1 MVATVSALGG
11 GAGDYYLSGYYNG
24 SGESAG
30 EWFGT
35 AAKQL
40 GLTGRV
46 QDQAFRNLLAGRSP
60 DGRRQLIKIPKQT
73 STQKNRPHC
82 SGMDITES
90 FSKSITAF
98 WASADATTKRRI
110 EQICKTATIDTM
122 SWFEKNVPLARAGM
136 GGQEKVFANLVYAI
150 FRHSTSRNIQD
161 PQLHF
166 HIVLPNICQQ
176 LGTGK
181 YSKIN
186 SRFIFEWTR
195 TLGPMIRNN
204 VVEAMSREFG
214 LEFEEAK
221 LGNGKQAGWS
231 EIVGVPKALMAK
243 WSTRSDE
250 IKNALGLFG
259 GDNASAKAKQHA
271 NLTTRKHKIHA
282 PIAELELGWQQQ
294 AKEMGFQP
302 ERLINVSRRQLS
314 ANAIT
319 KEFQRAF
326 DAALESITE
335 SRAHF
340 EYRDLIRNV
349 SERLQTVPI
358 TANQITDRIDKQIE
372 LGQKVMSLGDAY
384 GYRKFFTTP
393 QMWNLERKMLKNVE
407 QLRSRKGAVVKPSL
421 VNREI
426 KKRPTLR
433 AEQVAAARELL
444 IKPGQIKF
452 LTGLAGSGKSYLLD
466 TVRAAFEA
474 AGYRVI
480 GTALSGVAKEELASQ
495 AGIKSRTIAS
505 HIYRLDKSLAKLIAE
520 RIKHDIKMIVRAAL
534 KLPTYL
540 PNGPLLDKKTVL
552 VVDEAGMVGNKS
564 MAKLVHHAKKA
575 GATIILCGDPQQLS
589 PIEAGGPFKKFV
601 KDYGSASL
609 SENHRQKNVH
619 DKQAVSDIRSG
630 KIKEALENYLKRG
643 HLVITSTRQVAA
655 DQLVK
660 AWAKD
665 GGLNSPIGKI
675 ILTQTREEARQFNRR
690 CQQERLI
697 SNAITGR
704 KVDVGHDSIHKHD
717 RVIFHKALRIKGI
730 ENGHRGTVTQI
741 DPLRKNVRILLD
753 HEPTAA
759 GKAMGHSKTVTLTFE
774 QLNQANTG
782 LGYAATTHKLQGQ
795 TVEKAFVL
803 LGGKLTDKQMAYV
816 QASRASES
824 TKFFIDKHHA
834 GPDLELIQRDMQRSR
849 IKDMAIEHAKQ
860 QNSQSR

>member
-46 QDQAFRNLLAGRSP
+46 QDQAFRNLLAGKSP

-82 SGMDITES
+82 PGMDVT
-90 FSKSITAF
+90 FSLPKSVTAF
-98 WASADATTKRRI
+98 WASADTKTKNQI
-110 EQICKTATIDTM
+110 EKICKASINDAM
-122 SWFEKNVPLARAGM
+122 SWFEKNVPLARAGK
-136 GGQEKVFANLVYAI
+136 GGQEKVFANLFYAI

-195 TLGPMIRNN
+195 TLGPLMRNN
-204 VVEAMSREFG
+204 VIDALSRAFG

-221 LGNGKQAGWS
+221 LLNGKQAGWS
-231 EIVGVPKALMAK
+231 EIIGVPKNLMAK

-250 IKNALGLFG
+250 IRKEIGLFG

-271 NLTTRKHKIHA
+271 NLTTRKHKTHA

-314 ANAIT
+314 AKAIT

-358 TANQITDRIDKQIE
+358 TANQITTRIDKQIE
-372 LGQKVMSLGDAY
+372 LGQKVMSLGDAH
-384 GYRKFFTTP
+384 GYRKFTTP

-444 IKPGQIKF
+444 IKPGQIRYV
-452 LTGLAGSGKSYLLD
+452 TGVAGSGKSYLLD

-474 AGYRVI
+474 AGYKVI
-480 GTALSGVAKEELASQ
+480 GGAISGVAKQELAAQ

-534 KLPTYL
+534 KLPTHL
-540 PNGPLLDKKTVL
+540 PNGPLLDRKTVL
-552 VVDEAGMVGNKS
+552 IIDEAGMVDNKLMS
-564 MAKLVHHAKKA
+564 RLVHHAKKA
-575 GATIILCGDPQQLS
+575 GATIILCGDSQQLS
-589 PIEAGGPFKKFV
+589 PIGAGGPFKKFV
-601 KDYGSASL
+601 KDFGAANL
-609 SENHRQKNVH
+609 SENYRQKNPQ
-619 DKQAVSDIRSG
+619 DKQAVADIRSG

-643 HLVITSTRQVAA
+643 QLVVTSTRQVAA

-660 AWAKD
+660 AWARG
-665 GGLNSPIGKI
+665 GGLDSPNGKI
-675 ILTQTREEARQFNRR
+675 VLTQTREEARQFNRR

-697 SNAITGR
+697 SGGITDR
-704 KVDVGHDSIHKHD
+704 KVGVNGESIHELD

-730 ENGHRGTVTQI
+730 ENGHRGTVIQI
-741 DPLRKNVRILLD
+741 IPLEKKVRIHLD
-753 HEPTAA
+753 HELTAA
-759 GKAMGHSKTVTLTFE
+759 GKAMGHSQTVTLTFE

-782 LGYAATTHKLQGQ
+782 LGYAATTHKFQGQ

-849 IKDMAIEHAKQ
+849 IKDMAIEQAKQ
-860 QNSQSR
+860 QNTQSR